1 MFMSIKR
8 IYTLIV
14 TILTLAGIGFITY
27 FVWNTFF
34 QKDGFRVN
42 TDGTAVVKEIQK
54 LQRLETASY
63 TIEQIIDAGTQGNRF
78 QEFLYGDRILLIANG
93 QVVAGFDFAKIQ
105 PQDIQV
111 QGQTIVI
118 RAPAPEILYTRLD
131 NSKTRVYDRN
141 QGILTK
147 GEKDLESAARSEAE
161 LSIRNAAC
169 EAGVLDT
176 AEENGRKQL
185 TALLTALRFQDITIN
200 IPKGSCN

>member
-1 MFMSIKR
+1 MSIKR